1 MLILNVG
8 VVVSFHLLCLHKN
21 FRGNLKIQFC
31 LNPKMLGI
39 KKKKKKKKEEEEKKK
54 ASPF

>member
-39 KKKKKKKKEEEEKKK
+39 KKKKKKKEEEEKKK